1 MEKNSRVAEL
11 KTRVGLRR
19 YNFLRELTRPIRT
32 LRVREEEI
40 MRTVEGGVFRARVV
54 MPLASELAMMEVV
67 GEISGVV
74 PRNSLAHNLRVIQAR
89 FDLDTQELVS
99 TLSSIETK
107 ISTQDFGNT
116 LSAVVKE
123 IDESIWAVQ
132 DEKRAMETVNK
143 ARKIVNKH
151 KNTAI
156 GILYARIEFE
166 EWVERQRPTF
176 FLDQEKD
183 IGDEDDAVVYIDE
196 QTYSVGDHVLKRAAE
211 LVCAAFNDLII
222 AKTPYP
228 ECAELLSK
236 RRSLIDA
243 VENIRPK
250 VTAESRRN
258 SAREK
263 SLVGALGG
271 SLSGASLYAVIADD
285 NWIFAAII
293 ISFST
298 FLFRKFC

>member
-1 MEKNSRVAEL
+1 MVGELPNTVLEKSNTVFSWNATHLILELRLSMNKKINSRVAEI
-11 KTRVGLRR
+11 KARVGLRR
-19 YNFLRELTRPIRT
+19 YKFLRELTRPIRT

-40 MRTVEGGVFRARVV
+40 MRTAEGGLFRVRVV

-89 FDLDTQELVS
+89 IDLDTQELVS
-99 TLSSIETK
+99 TLSSIEAK
-107 ISTQDFGNT
+107 ISTQDSSDT
-116 LSAVVKE
+116 LSAVVRE
-123 IDESIWAVQ
+123 IDESLWALQ
-132 DEKRAMETVNK
+132 DEKRAIEAVNN
-143 ARKIVNKH
+143 ARRIVKKH

-183 IGDEDDAVVYIDE
+183 IGDGDDAVVFIDE
-196 QTYSVGDHVLKRAAE
+196 RTYSVGDHVLKCAAE

-222 AKTPYP
+222 SKTPYS
-228 ECAELLSK
+228 ESAELLRK
-236 RRSLIDA
+236 RRILIGA

-250 VTAESRRN
+250 V
-258 SAREK
+258 
-263 SLVGALGG
+263 
-271 SLSGASLYAVIADD
+271 
-285 NWIFAAII
+285 AA
-293 ISFST
+293 
-298 FLFRKFC
+298 K